1 MAKRKSKKSNTTSL
15 VIGIIVIALAVL
27 TICTLFMPVFTSK
40 TDSLLGATSS
50 NITGGE
56 VVKSLFQG
64 DYLTESGATG
74 VNAMIAL
81 RKADES
87 AFVTV
92 VFGWAYFITVLVSAA
107 VVVFAI
113 LSLLGLKFKLTNTIL
128 GAGLVV
134 LAVVTFIFAIVVAGK
149 FGSVDLGSI
158 VTSKTV
164 IGVGIYMLIATLII
178 GGAEIYNARK

>member
-74 VNAMIAL
+74 VNTMIAL

-113 LSLLGLKFKLTNTIL
+113 LSLLCLKFKLTNTIL

-164 IGVGIYMLIATLII
+164 IGVGIYMLIATLIT